1 MLNFFKKKENKEKLD
16 KGLEKTK
23 QGFFARLG
31 KALVGKSKIDDTVL
45 DELEDVLIA
54 SDVGVKTT
62 VRIIERIEERVA
74 RDKYTSASELDQILK
89 GEIEAMILENH
100 PEVRDYFTLPAHAE
114 GAKKVPHV
122 IMVVGVNGVGKTT
135 TIGKM
140 AYRFKQQGLKVLL
153 GAGDTFRA
161 AAVDQLQLWA
171 GRSEV
176 DFYSKGM
183 NTDPGAVAYE
193 SVQKGV
199 SGGYDVVIVDT
210 AGRLQTKKN
219 LMLELGKIKRSM
231 SKVLESAPHEVLLVL
246 DASTG
251 QNAIS
256 QATAFTEATDVTA
269 LALTKLDGTAKGG
282 VVIGVSDMFKIPV
295 KYIGVGEGIDD
306 LQTFD
311 PRAFIDSMFE
321 RVEG

>member
-1 MLNFFKKKENKEKLD
+1 
-16 KGLEKTK
+16 
-23 QGFFARLG
+23 
-31 KALVGKSKIDDTVL
+31 
-45 DELEDVLIA
+45 
-54 SDVGVKTT
+54 
-62 VRIIERIEERVA
+62 
-74 RDKYTSASELDQILK
+74 
-89 GEIEAMILENH
+89 
-100 PEVRDYFTLPAHAE
+100 
-114 GAKKVPHV
+114 
-122 IMVVGVNGVGKTT
+122 
-135 TIGKM
+135 
-140 AYRFKQQGLKVLL
+140 
-153 GAGDTFRA
+153 
-161 AAVDQLQLWA
+161 AVDQLKLWA
-171 GRSEV
+171 DRCEV

-219 LMLELGKIKRSM
+219 LMLELSKIKRSM
-231 SKVLESAPHEVLLVL
+231 SKVLEGAPHEVLLVL

-256 QATAFTEATDVTA
+256 QATAFTEATDVSA

-282 VVIGVSDMFKIPV
+282 VVIGVSDMFRIPV

-311 PRAFIDSMFE
+311 PRTFIDSMFE